1 MTTIPAV
8 ISVDDTA
15 SIAELLSLRH
25 AGPAKRIDP
34 KNIHAAV
41 NEHLLRMSAGIRAMG
56 IMLRD
61 TPVDDARF
69 VRDVG
74 FMLGVIGEV
83 ATELCMLSDEI

>member
-1 MTTIPAV
+1 MTIPASL
-8 ISVDDTA
+8 SVDDTA

-25 AGPAKRIDP
+25 ADPAKHIDP
-34 KNIHAAV
+34 KRVQAAV

-61 TPVDDARF
+61 TPAEDARF
-69 VRDVG
+69 VQDVG

-83 ATELCMLSDEI
+83 ASELCMLSEDI